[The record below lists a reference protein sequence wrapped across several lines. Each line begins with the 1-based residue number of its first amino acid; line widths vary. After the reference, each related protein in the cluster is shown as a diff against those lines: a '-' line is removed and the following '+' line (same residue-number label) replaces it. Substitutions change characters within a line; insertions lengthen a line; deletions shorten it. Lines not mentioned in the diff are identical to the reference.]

1 MRIAFWTP
9 VTPAR
14 VRPSLISGADAC
26 RSTVN
31 LSLLLVIGYN
41 RSAMVDPRFAR
52 LVSLACH
59 DLRTPLATVYG
70 FARTLLRGGGLDERN
85 ERFVGMIEAAAEQMT
100 ELLDALAAVARISG
114 GRWEPALREVDTLEL
129 ARSADDRVAAGG
141 AGAVIETEVE
151 AVERALRALAIAAI
165 RHGPVEQVSWTVD
178 GRMLELAPVTDAA
191 APIVTGE
198 EIRDLGACVA
208 RIVIEELGGSLEL
221 DGETLRVSL

>member
-1 MRIAFWTP
+1 
-9 VTPAR
+9 
-14 VRPSLISGADAC
+14 
-26 RSTVN
+26 
-31 LSLLLVIGYN
+31 
-41 RSAMVDPRFAR
+41 MVDPRFAR

-165 RHGPVEQVSWTVD
+165 RHGPVEQVAWTVD

-221 DGETLRVSL
+221 DGGTLRVSL